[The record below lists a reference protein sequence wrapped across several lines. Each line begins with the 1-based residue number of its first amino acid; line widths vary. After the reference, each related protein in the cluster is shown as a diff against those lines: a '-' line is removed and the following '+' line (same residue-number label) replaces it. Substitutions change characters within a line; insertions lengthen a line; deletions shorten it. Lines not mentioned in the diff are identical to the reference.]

1 MKPFNRRI
9 LFKEVEK
16 DEPTQGKFLL
26 PDDMKKPEPYRLVE
40 VVSAASDCSAKLKK
54 GDKVIILSHLVEDV
68 KIDGS
73 EYHLVNENAMVLT
86 LGYLLY

>member
-16 DEPTQGKFLL
+16 EDTEQGKFLL
-26 PDDMKKPEPYRLVE
+26 PDNMKKVEPYRLVE
-40 VVSAASDCSAKLKK
+40 VISSATDCSSKFKK

-68 KIDGS
+68 KVGS
-73 EYHLVNENAMVLT
+73 DEYHLVNENAIVLT
-86 LGYLLY
+86 L

>member
-16 DEPTQGKFLL
+16 EEAEQGKFLL
-26 PDDMKKPEPYRLVE
+26 PDNMKKVEPYRLVE
-40 VVSAASDCSAKLKK
+40 VVSSATDCSSKLKK

-68 KIDGS
+68 KVGS
-73 EYHLVNENAMVLT
+73 DEYHLVNENAIVLT
-86 LGYLLY
+86 L